1 MFIMIYRQELSYY
14 ESGESP
20 ACLATKKRQE
30 EKKEEE
36 EVEETS
42 RIVRV

>member
-30 EKKEEE
+30 EK
-36 EVEETS
+36 
-42 RIVRV
+42 RRRRRRWRRRHA